1 MAPDSASAR
10 PRIEQTRRI
19 RGWFNAGPAAAGA
32 SLKPATHTHS
42 APDRTTAAAFDVLV
56 VGGGHAGIE
65 AALASARLGA
75 RTALLSLRR
84 DRIGEMS
91 CNPAIGGLGKGQLVR
106 EIDALG
112 GAMGRTA
119 DATGIQFRLLG
130 TKKGAAARSPR
141 CQSDRHLY
149 REDVTRRV
157 EAADGVEI
165 VEGGAVGL
173 LLEEDPERPREPR
186 VVGVRVSGPGGE
198 RDVRAHAVVLTT
210 GTFLR
215 AVMHTGERQT
225 SGGRA
230 GESSADRLSGDMER
244 LGLELGRLKTGTPPR
259 LAGGSIDWSQ
269 LETQAGDQF
278 PTPFSFATAR
288 ADFPR
293 LQQIECHLTWTNER
307 THACIRANIDRAP
320 MYAGRIQ
327 GVGPRYCPSVEDKV
341 MRFADRD
348 RHQVFL
354 EPEGL
359 STDVVYV
366 NGVSTSLPASIQ
378 EEFIRTIPGLER
390 AEFLRHGYAVEYD
403 FVLPAQLDPT
413 LATRNVPGLWL
424 AGQIN
429 GTSGY
434 EEAGAQGLVAGANAA
449 LWVHDRAPF
458 VLGRHEAYVGVLVD
472 DLVVSRP
479 TEPYRMFTSRAEY
492 RLLLRADNADRR
504 LTRLGA
510 EVGLVGDEA
519 VARLERKERRVTGA
533 LEVLRSVR
541 RAEEG
546 HKTLEEVLR
555 RPAVRLAELATRE
568 PELAALELDPDEL
581 AAAEVEVK
589 YAGYVERER
598 EQVARMQRRE
608 NVEIPGDLDYGAL
621 SGLANEARQKL
632 ADRRPRT
639 LGAASRIAGVRPPDV
654 ALLAVHVE
662 RHRRS

>member
-1 MAPDSASAR
+1 MESFDHTHPPPDRSASVA
-10 PRIEQTRRI
+10 
-19 RGWFNAGPAAAGA
+19 W
-32 SLKPATHTHS
+32 
-42 APDRTTAAAFDVLV
+42 DVIV

-65 AALASARLGA
+65 AALASARLGC

-112 GAMGRTA
+112 GAMGRAA
-119 DATGIQFRLLG
+119 DATGIQFRMLG

-141 CQSDRHLY
+141 CQSDRRLY

-165 VEGGAVGL
+165 LEGAAVGL
-173 LLEEDPERPREPR
+173 VIADDDRRPLVR
-186 VVGVRVSGPGGE
+186 GVRVAGPEGE
-198 RDVRAHAVVLTT
+198 RDERAHAVVLTT

-215 AVMHTGERQT
+215 AVMHTGEQQT

-230 GESSADRLSGDMER
+230 GECSADRLAGELER

-259 LAGGSIDWSQ
+259 LEAESIDWER
-269 LETQAGDQF
+269 LEPQAGDVH
-278 PTPFSFATAR
+278 PTPFSFATQR
-288 ADFPR
+288 AGFPR
-293 LQQIECHLTWTNER
+293 LPQIDCHVTWTGER

-341 MRFADRD
+341 MRFPDRD

-359 STDVVYV
+359 ATDAVYV
-366 NGVSTSLPASIQ
+366 NGVSTSLPAQVQ
-378 EEFIRTIPGLER
+378 EEFVRTIPGLER
-390 AEFLRHGYAVEYD
+390 ARFVRHGYAIEYD

-413 LATRNVPGLWL
+413 LAARDVRGLWL
-424 AGQIN
+424 AGQVN

-434 EEAGAQGLVAGANAA
+434 EEAGAQGLIAGANAA
-449 LWVHDRAPF
+449 LWVRDRAPF
-458 VLGRHEAYVGVLVD
+458 VLGRHQAYVGVLID

-479 TEPYRMFTSRAEY
+479 SEPYRMFTSRAEY

-504 LTRLGA
+504 LTPLGA
-510 EVGLVGDEA
+510 EIGLVGERA
-519 VARLERKERRVTGA
+519 VAQLERKQRHVAQA
-533 LEVLRSVR
+533 LDVLGTVR
-541 RAEEG
+541 RPEDG

-555 RPAVRLAELATRE
+555 RPAVRLAELVAQHT
-568 PELAALELDPDEL
+568 ELAALELEPDEL
-581 AAAEVEVK
+581 SAAEVEVK
-589 YAGYVERER
+589 YAGYIERER
-598 EQVARMQRRE
+598 GQVERMRRHE
-608 NVEIPGDLDYGAL
+608 SVEIPSDFDFTAL
-621 SGLANEARQKL
+621 TGLAHEARQKL
-632 ADRRPRT
+632 IERRPRT
-639 LGAASRIAGVRPPDV
+639 LGAAARIAGVRPPDV
-654 ALLAVHVE
+654 ALLAVHV
-662 RHRRS
+662 RRRKGGGK